1 MTTAAACDAAC
12 AEKGAGCWRA
22 AYYDGSGGSSPSDG
36 SGGGGGGDCQLKVGG
51 LPFSLGLTAVT
62 TIIGTAAQVGIA
74 GSCLFKAAANP
85 SLWAKNMIAHA
96 GCRELYLTARRPRTE
111 AATENGGGDRER
123 RRRRRRVE
131 AISKTSC
138 AVRKLR
144 AHSTSNILLL

>member
-62 TIIGTAAQVGIA
+62 TIIGTAAEVGIA
-74 GSCLFKAAANP
+74 GRCLFKAAANP
-85 SLWAKNMIAHA
+85 SLWAQNMIAHA
-96 GCRELYLTARRPRTE
+96 
-111 AATENGGGDRER
+111 ER
-123 RRRRRRVE
+123 RHSAVLGAVVRDSLRRWRGSDRW
-131 AISKTSC
+131 ALHGDAGDPC
-138 AVRKLR
+138 F
-144 AHSTSNILLL
+144 